1 MTWAEKIKEWLVEE
15 KEENITTADGKP
27 IKVFSFNYDSGD
39 NETMSAWAKH
49 FRNHYCHDKIIDLL
63 RSGTGL
69 SKTDYL
75 LNIKFP
81 DQSIAPGPS
90 VRAGDFSEILIA
102 DYLEFILNYWVPRT
116 RYSNKIN
123 RNSSPMGSDIIGFKL
138 FDSNETNNDILTI
151 IEAKASYTKMTENR
165 LQKAIDDCQKDNVR
179 IAESL
184 NAMKQ
189 RYIEMNNIENAKRV
203 ERFENIS
210 DKPYNMFYGATALF
224 SNETYDEEILRTSNT
239 SNHIDITHLILIV
252 VKGDNMMNLV
262 HELYRRAA
270 DEA

>member
-1 MTWAEKIKEWLVEE
+1 MTWKKKFGTWLTQEE
-15 KEENITTADGKP
+15 TIQTANGQVVQ
-27 IKVFSFNYDSGD
+27 VFSFDYNLAD
-39 NETMSAWAKH
+39 EEAMSAWAKH
-49 FRNHYCHDKIIDLL
+49 FRNHYCPDNKIDIL

-69 SKTDYL
+69 SKKDYL

-81 DQSIAPGPS
+81 DRSIVPGPS
-90 VRAGDFSEILIA
+90 VRSGDFSEILIS
-102 DYLEFILNYWVPRT
+102 DYFEYILNFWVPRT

-138 FDSNETNNDILTI
+138 FDSNETSEDILAV
-151 IEAKASYTKMTENR
+151 IEAKASYANTTKNR
-165 LQKAIDDCQKDNVR
+165 LQKAIDDSQKDNIR

-189 RYIEMNNIENAKRV
+189 RYIETNNIENAKRV
-203 ERFENIS
+203 ERFENLS
-210 DKPYNMFYGATALF
+210 DKPYTMFYGAAALF
-224 SNETYDEEILRTSNT
+224 SNETYNEEFARISDT
-239 SNHIDITHLILIV
+239 SNHIDPYHLMLIV
-252 VKGDNMMNLV
+252 VKGNNMMSLV